1 MSNSEGISVEELAEI
16 IVEESIKTNQEELH
30 ELNLNDPY
38 EINMLEPGLISF
50 SRRQGGVFQGIIQG
64 KTYEEIILFRIF
76 PFQYTTQYISVRDA
90 KGEEIGVIRD
100 IQQLDEAS
108 RAEMDKELQL
118 RYFLPLVTHIDAIKQ
133 KADLWIWE
141 LQTNLGPTRIVM
153 RNLHE
158 HMQYPSVNRIILTDI
173 NGKRCEI
180 RDWLALDGHSRNQL
194 KDIL

>member
-1 MSNSEGISVEELAEI
+1 MSDSESISVKELAEI
-16 IVEESIKTNQEELH
+16 IVEESITNLEESS
-30 ELNLNDPY
+30 ELNPKDPY
-38 EINMLEPGLISF
+38 EINILDPGVLSF
-50 SRRQGGVFQGIIQG
+50 SRRQGGVFQGIING

-100 IQQLDEAS
+100 IQQLDKES

-118 RYFLPLVTHIDAIKQ
+118 RYFLPLVTQIDSIKQ
-133 KADLWIWE
+133 KSDLWIWE

-158 HMQYPSVNRIILTDI
+158 HMQYPSANRIILTDI

-180 RDWLALDGHSRNQL
+180 RDWQALDGHSRNQL

>member
-1 MSNSEGISVEELAEI
+1 MSGSEGISVEEMVEI
-16 IVEESIKTNQEELH
+16 IAEEPITNLEVSNEM
-30 ELNLNDPY
+30 NPKDPY
-38 EINMLEPGLISF
+38 EINILEPGVVSF
-50 SRRQGGVFQGIIQG
+50 SRRQGGVFQGTING
-64 KTYEEIILFRIF
+64 KAYEEIILYRIF
-76 PFQYTTQYISVRDA
+76 PFQYTTQFISVRDA
-90 KGEEIGVIRD
+90 KGEEIGVISD
-100 IQQLDEAS
+100 IQQLDEES

-118 RYFLPLVTHIDAIKQ
+118 RYFLPLVTQIDSIKQ
-133 KADLWIWE
+133 KSDLWIWE

>member
-1 MSNSEGISVEELAEI
+1 MSDPKGISYEL
-16 IVEESIKTNQEELH
+16 SPK
-30 ELNLNDPY
+30 DPY
-38 EINMLEPGLISF
+38 EINILDPDVVSF
-50 SRRQGGVFQGIIQG
+50 SRSQGGVFQGVIEG
-64 KTYEEIILFRIF
+64 KVYEEMILFRIF
-76 PFQYTTQYISVRDA
+76 PFQYTTKYISVRNP
-90 KGEEIGVIRD
+90 KGEEVGVIRD
-100 IQQLDEAS
+100 IDQLDEES

-118 RYFLPLVTHIDAIKQ
+118 RYFLPLVNRIDSVKQ

-180 RDWLALDGHSRNQL
+180 RDWQSLDSHSRNQL
-194 KDIL
+194 KDVV